1 MASENS
7 ETNVA
12 GKWQEEGIVSKVKWE
27 RVQMRQEMIVEWVVA
42 GGRREDGER
51 GKERG
56 RERVTGMEQAGSSE
70 DSVR

>member
-56 RERVTGMEQAGSSE
+56 HERVTGMEQAGSSE

>member
-27 RVQMRQEMIVEWVVA
+27 RVQMRQEKIVEWVVA
-42 GGRREDGER
+42 GGRREEGGWGTRR
-51 GKERG
+51 GKR
-56 RERVTGMEQAGSSE
+56 A
-70 DSVR
+70 